1 MSSTGVQSQRTTD
14 WIQRMTK
21 TIKVNNN
28 QGKEQEYEEGKA
40 KTSGTEWVIRINPAM
55 KICYELEIILFEI
68 DTQETQAHQ
77 EVSES

>member
-28 QGKEQEYEEGKA
+28 QGKEEEYEEGKA
-40 KTSGTEWVIRINPAM
+40 KATGTEWVIRTNLAM
-55 KICYELEIILFEI
+55 KIYYELEIILFEI
-68 DTQETQAHQ
+68 LQEMQAHQ

>member
-1 MSSTGVQSQRTTD
+1 MSSTGVQSQRMTD

-28 QGKEQEYEEGKA
+28 QGKEEEYEEGKA
-40 KTSGTEWVIRINPAM
+40 KATGTEWVIRINPAM
-55 KICYELEIILFEI
+55 KIYYELEIILFEI
-68 DTQETQAHQ
+68 LQEMQAHQ